1 MKLSTYLPIIV
12 SEDQHGFMK
21 NRQMANASLSITTTI
36 SHALTKNENIQLV
49 SFDFKLAFEKI
60 LPEVVKKVLKHTFPN
75 GKFAECLVDDL
86 EC

>member
-1 MKLSTYLPIIV
+1 
-12 SEDQHGFMK
+12 MK

-36 SHALTKNENIQLV
+36 SHALTKNKNIQFIV
-49 SFDFKLAFEKI
+49 SFDFKRAFEKI